1 MEDADAEVIAY
12 IGRWRPSSVSPQ
24 AAAFARDVITRAGPQ
39 GRERAKNLL
48 WAAGKLADYAFGLGL
63 DAVPEVV
70 LHPSVAERFTRCAP
84 GLSGVARRTLR
95 TNLRFTG
102 RRVVPQLYPA
112 DAPLPRERARQPYSP
127 ADISGFLALAD
138 AQPTAERR
146 MRAAG
151 LVALGA
157 GAGLIR
163 ADLRDVRGSDVR
175 CRSGGI
181 AVTVRGARPRTV
193 PVLSRYHARLR
204 AAAGFAGD
212 ALICG
217 GTDPGRRNLAN
228 PLLRALDGGSGL
240 PRLDTSRLRATWL
253 RDCAEMLG
261 LATFMAAAGI
271 SCSQR
276 LGDLIAGLEPAAEAG
291 AVRLLGA
298 AAQP

>member
-1 MEDADAEVIAY
+1 M
-12 IGRWRPSSVSPQ
+12 SPP
-24 AAAFARDVITRAGPQ
+24 AAAFARDVVARTAPAG
-39 GRERAKNLL
+39 RDRAKNLL
-48 WAAGKLADYAFGLGL
+48 WAAGKLADYGLGL
-63 DAVPEVV
+63 GLEPVPEVL
-70 LHPSVAERFTRCAP
+70 LHPSVTERFTRCAP

-112 DAPLPRERARQPYSP
+112 DAPLPRERAKQPYSP
-127 ADISGFLALAD
+127 AEISGFLALAD

-163 ADLRDVRGSDVR
+163 ADLRDVRGSDVT

-181 AVTVRGARPRTV
+181 VVTVRGARPRTV
-193 PVLSRYHARLR
+193 PVLSRYHAWLLAAAR
-204 AAAGFAGD
+204 AAGTG
-212 ALICG
+212 LICG

-228 PLLRALDGGSGL
+228 PLIRALDGGSGL

-253 RDCAEMLG
+253 RDCAEMPVRPPRSWRRPG
-261 LATFMAAAGI
+261 SPAPSGSAT
-271 SCSQR
+271 
-276 LGDLIAGLEPAAEAG
+276 
-291 AVRLLGA
+291 
-298 AAQP
+298 